1 MDNEKSNENV
11 RLKESYQPTSDAL
24 ERAYQPKVQ
33 ITEIPPP
40 PPVGSAAVIPSTGG
54 DAGATAPSNQTTESE

>member
-24 ERAYQPKVQ
+24 GVCPR
-33 ITEIPPP
+33 IPLRS
-40 PPVGSAAVIPSTGG
+40 VELA
-54 DAGATAPSNQTTESE
+54 